1 METWIKS
8 QYVNGM
14 QSNEKVEEEKEL
26 GEKDCPLTTGE
37 WITFLTAESRA
48 NLVFIITAVAIILA
62 AYTATSFEELGHY
75 IQLIFVIV
83 FYSTI
88 ILLICVE
95 IIVSKKSRESDRI
108 VKKIISGELSDSN
121 EIRRQWERKR
131 K

>member
-1 METWIKS
+1 
-8 QYVNGM
+8 M
-14 QSNEKVEEEKEL
+14 QSNEKVEEEKDL

-48 NLVFIITAVAIILA
+48 NLVFIITAVAVILA
-62 AYTATSFEELGHY
+62 AYAATSFGDLGHY
-75 IQLIFVIV
+75 YTIIFVIT
-83 FYSTI
+83 FYSCI
-88 ILLICVE
+88 ILIFYVE
-95 IIVSKKSRESDRI
+95 INVIKKSRESDRI